1 MAPAHLQPS
10 LFFHT
15 FCGKTKKIPS
25 FFLTAGSCCVSFMTV
40 AVLVSRLN
48 VRVSVEMSEMRKNP
62 SSAPPIRK
70 SRGAARSAQPAAVRV
85 FTVLHVDDDP
95 NDTELLRAATRR
107 ADAHLDLQNVEDGE
121 QAIAYL
127 NGFGPYADR
136 VFYPL
141 PALILLDLKMPRATG
156 FELLK
161 WIRKHPEIGA
171 VPVVIL
177 SGSELHEDIRQ
188 AYAFGANSYLI
199 KPPDADTLREMLNRV
214 NSYWLALNQPPDCLA
229 KYAWESSD

>member
-1 MAPAHLQPS
+1 MFEL
-10 LFFHT
+10 
-15 FCGKTKKIPS
+15 
-25 FFLTAGSCCVSFMTV
+25 
-40 AVLVSRLN
+40 
-48 VRVSVEMSEMRKNP
+48 SEMRKNP

-70 SRGAARSAQPAAVRV
+70 SRGAARSAQPAASSL
-85 FTVLHVDDDP
+85 FTVLHIDDNP

-121 QAIAYL
+121 QAVAYL
-127 NGFGPYADR
+127 NGVAPYADR
-136 VFYPL
+136 VRYPL

-199 KPPDADTLREMLNRV
+199 KPLGFEALVDLVKDVKAV
-214 NSYWLALNQPPDCLA
+214 WLAQCDLPA
-229 KYAWESSD
+229 

>member
-1 MAPAHLQPS
+1 
-10 LFFHT
+10 
-15 FCGKTKKIPS
+15 
-25 FFLTAGSCCVSFMTV
+25 
-40 AVLVSRLN
+40 
-48 VRVSVEMSEMRKNP
+48 MSEMPKKP
-62 SSAPPIRK
+62 SSAPSAK
-70 SRGAARSAQPAAVRV
+70 TTRGAACSAQPAAVKV
-85 FTVLHVDDDP
+85 FTVLHIDDDP
-95 NDTELLRAATRR
+95 NDTELLRAAARR

-121 QAIAYL
+121 QAMAYL
-127 NGFGPYADR
+127 NGVGPYADR
-136 VFYPL
+136 VCYPL

-199 KPPDADTLREMLNRV
+199 KPLGFEALVDLVRDVRAV
-214 NSYWLALNQPPDCLA
+214 WLAQCSSISPSAPPP
-229 KYAWESSD
+229 

>member
-1 MAPAHLQPS
+1 MFEF
-10 LFFHT
+10 LF
-15 FCGKTKKIPS
+15 K
-25 FFLTAGSCCVSFMTV
+25 
-40 AVLVSRLN
+40 
-48 VRVSVEMSEMRKNP
+48 MSEMRKQP
-62 SSAPPIRK
+62 SSPSSVRK
-70 SRGAARSAQPAAVRV
+70 PRGAARSAQPATVGP
-85 FTVLHVDDDP
+85 FNVLHIDDDP

-107 ADAHLDLQNVEDGE
+107 ADAHFDLQNVEDGE
-121 QAIAYL
+121 QAMAYL
-127 NGFGPYADR
+127 NGVAPYADR
-136 VFYPL
+136 VRYPL

-199 KPPDADTLREMLNRV
+199 KPLGFEALVDLVRDVKAV
-214 NSYWLALNQPPDCLA
+214 WLAQC
-229 KYAWESSD
+229 S

>member
-1 MAPAHLQPS
+1 MFEFP
-10 LFFHT
+10 F
-15 FCGKTKKIPS
+15 
-25 FFLTAGSCCVSFMTV
+25 
-40 AVLVSRLN
+40 
-48 VRVSVEMSEMRKNP
+48 EMSEMKEKASLARSVSKP
-62 SSAPPIRK
+62 
-70 SRGAARSAQPAAVRV
+70 RGAARSAQPAASSL
-85 FTVLHVDDDP
+85 FTVLHIDDNP

-121 QAIAYL
+121 QAMAYL
-127 NGFGPYADR
+127 NGVAPYADR
-136 VFYPL
+136 VRYPL

-199 KPPDADTLREMLNRV
+199 KPLGFEALVDLVKDV
-214 NSYWLALNQPPDCLA
+214 KSVWLAQHSSNSTSAPPLC
-229 KYAWESSD
+229 